1 MLSCQV
7 FDINACSACQFLP
20 RWLKSRIHGEV
31 TDALAPDLQAAISGL
46 QCHSSGLHF
55 EQMHQR
61 PGSKFHLSEDPVE
74 RLSRAGDEVYT
85 SCVYCIHV

>member
-1 MLSCQV
+1 M
-7 FDINACSACQFLP
+7 NAWSTCQFLP

-31 TDALAPDLQAAISGL
+31 TDPLAPDLQAAISGL
-46 QCHSSGLHF
+46 QQCHSSGLHF

-74 RLSRAGDEVYT
+74 RLSMTGDEVYT
-85 SCVYCIHV
+85 SCDHHAYTVCSIHV